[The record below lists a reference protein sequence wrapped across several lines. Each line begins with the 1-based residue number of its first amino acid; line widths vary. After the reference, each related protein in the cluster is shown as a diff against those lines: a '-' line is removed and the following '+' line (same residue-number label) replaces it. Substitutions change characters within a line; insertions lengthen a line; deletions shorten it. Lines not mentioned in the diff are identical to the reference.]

1 MDWNKVL
8 LSQTMKI
15 IKIVVKDLQQDT
27 DHIVDYQS
35 MFHQDWLKL
44 QHPTRATCCRVVMS
58 DPMSWWIWIESS
70 VGVSYPQIDTLTLLM
85 HVLEGLQTDK
95 GLQQRFKTIVYA
107 DDVNKDLDGIY
118 TCWKL
123 VKILLNSYMIAY
135 SLHNMVGKLIM

>member
-1 MDWNKVL
+1 
-8 LSQTMKI
+8 
-15 IKIVVKDLQQDT
+15 
-27 DHIVDYQS
+27 
-35 MFHQDWLKL
+35 
-44 QHPTRATCCRVVMS
+44 
-58 DPMSWWIWIESS
+58 
-70 VGVSYPQIDTLTLLM
+70 M